1 MKSSP
6 VTIKTLAKELGI
18 SPSTVSRALNGHPD
32 ISTETKREVAALAKK
47 LNYEPNVVA
56 QNLRSQKTNTIGVIV
71 PEIVH
76 FFFSTVISGI
86 EEVAYKAGYT
96 VMFCQTGESY
106 EREVTDT
113 KSLLNHRI
121 DGLIVSFSKE
131 TINFDHFLEVMDKIP
146 LVLFDRET
154 DALNVSKIV
163 VDDYHGAVTATQHL
177 INQGCE
183 RIAHLAGPENLKIS
197 AERKRGYE
205 DTLKNNG
212 LKIVP
217 DYILPC
223 FKGTMDEGFHAM
235 QRLLDLREQPD
246 AIFANNDMAAY
257 GAMRAIKGAKLDIPN
272 DIAIVGFSNW
282 QFSSL
287 IDPQLTTVAQP
298 GVDMGRA
305 AAKRLIAELKDK
317 SLQAEPLTQV
327 LKTDLI
333 IRKSSKKRG

>member
-1 MKSSP
+1 MKSSQ
-6 VTIKTLAKELGI
+6 VTIKDLAKALGI
-18 SPSTVSRALNGHPD
+18 SPSTVSRALNNHPD
-32 ISTETKREVAALAKK
+32 ISPETKKEVNDLAKK

-56 QNLRSQKTNTIGVIV
+56 QNLRSQKTNTIGVII

-96 VMFCQTGESY
+96 VMFCQTSESY
-106 EREVTDT
+106 EREIKDT
-113 KSLLNHRI
+113 KALLNQRI

-131 TINFDHFLEVMDKIP
+131 TQDFEHFKEVARKIP

-154 DALNVSKIV
+154 EELDVSKVV
-163 VDDYHGAVTATQHL
+163 VDDYEGAALATQHL
-177 INQGCE
+177 INQKSQ
-183 RIAHLAGPENLKIS
+183 RIAHLAGPDNLTIG

-205 DTLKNNG
+205 DTLRKNNM
-212 LKIVP
+212 KVNP
-217 DYILPC
+217 EYILPC
-223 FKGTMDEGFHAM
+223 FRGTLDEGFHAM
-235 QRLLDLREQPD
+235 QRLLELPNPPD
-246 AIFANNDMAAY
+246 GVFCTNDTAAY
-257 GAMRAIKGAKLDIPN
+257 GAMKAIKEAGLEIPK

-287 IDPQLTTVAQP
+287 IEPQLSTVSQP

-305 AAKRLIAELKDK
+305 AAKRLISELKDEELRNK
-317 SLQAEPLTQV
+317 PVRQV

-333 IRKSSKKRG
+333 IRKSSKRS